1 MDNIKELQ
9 EKIKR
14 YELELDL
21 AEEAEKAYIDKIER
35 LEKAVENYFNTSC
48 RLKAENEQLRADNI
62 GLKKMIESPKEEN
75 EKPKNASIFV
85 HGLGKNEYKQL
96 SEILGFLW
104 CINYITDTK
113 LADLAGDYAE
123 DLQEI
128 LSEIE
133 VLNE

>member
-35 LEKAVENYFNTSC
+35 LEKAAEERFNTSC
-48 RLKAENEQLRADNI
+48 GLRAENEHLHADNI
-62 GLKKMIESPKEEN
+62 RLKEMIKSLKEEN
-75 EKPKNASIFV
+75 EKLKNSGIFV
-85 HGLGKNEYKQL
+85 HGLGKKEHKQL

-104 CINYITDTK
+104 CINHFDGK
-113 LADLAGDYAE
+113 LAELAGEYANE
-123 DLQEI
+123 LQII
-128 LSEIE
+128 LNEIE